1 MHALIITAVSE
12 SAVPTP
18 HRLRRIGVALSFIRL
33 AIRNAHAHIELMFD
47 EIDDIDIDAWALHR
61 WSGEVGATR
70 SLKLR
75 AEKQPVQIL
84 PLQGATPDV
93 LYDLWR
99 FSCEMPDAP
108 HLSHKSAV
116 SIQEH
121 RVGHRKG
128 ALPTLVAR

>member
-1 MHALIITAVSE
+1 
-12 SAVPTP
+12 
-18 HRLRRIGVALSFIRL
+18 
-33 AIRNAHAHIELMFD
+33 MFE
-47 EIDDIDIDAWALHR
+47 EIDGDIDIDAWALDR
-61 WSGEVGATR
+61 WSGEVGAMR

-84 PLQGATPDV
+84 PPQGGAPDV

-108 HLSHKSAV
+108 HLSHEPAV

-121 RVGHRKG
+121 RIRHRKV
-128 ALPTLVAR
+128 ALPALAAR

>member
-1 MHALIITAVSE
+1 VL
-12 SAVPTP
+12 
-18 HRLRRIGVALSFIRL
+18 LSFIRL
-33 AIRNAHAHIELMFD
+33 AIRDAHAHVESMF
-47 EIDDIDIDAWALHR
+47 EIGGDIDIDAWAFDR

-84 PLQGATPDV
+84 PLQDWGPDV

-108 HLSHKSAV
+108 HLSHEPVALSA
-116 SIQEH
+116 
-121 RVGHRKG
+121 
-128 ALPTLVAR
+128 ARASY